1 MFSALSFEDFIT
13 EEKYLAL
20 QNRFDS
26 YNIPPRNV
34 YDEYSIKKINQED
47 FSINYLYPAYPKKD
61 YYKTV
66 FFYRD
71 FLNPK
76 IDNLGKDT
84 VDKIKEKIQ
93 SEFRYNKLE
102 RDSFLEITINDFLLL
117 TASIDQ
123 IDYLPELIK
132 EKLKTQCELTVEYL
146 KNYHFENTNNIA
158 EKFKTKLNR
167 TDLIVLLYL
176 FRNNGLFPHPID
188 HTQFGHLIEGNF
200 EYFDEKTNS
209 FLEIRNANKTLNEIK
224 NNNRTFEKSI
234 KRLKELL
241 QNDSFFEL

>member
-34 YDEYSIKKINQED
+34 YDEYSIKKIYQED

-123 IDYLPELIK
+123 IDYLPALIK
-132 EKLKTQCELTVEYL
+132 EKLKTQCELTVKYL
-146 KNYHFENTNNIA
+146 KDYNFESTNNIA
-158 EKFKTKLNR
+158 EKFKAKLNK
-167 TDLIVLLYL
+167 TDLLLL
-176 FRNNGLFPHPID
+176 LHLLRNKGLLSHPID
-188 HTQFGHLIEGNF
+188 SQFGHLIEENF
-200 EYFDEKTNS
+200 QYFDDKTNS
-209 FLEIRNANKTLNEIK
+209 FLDIKNANKTINEIK
-224 NNNRTFEKSI
+224 NYNRPVEKSI
-234 KRLKELL
+234 KRLRELF
-241 QNDSFFEL
+241 QNESFFEL